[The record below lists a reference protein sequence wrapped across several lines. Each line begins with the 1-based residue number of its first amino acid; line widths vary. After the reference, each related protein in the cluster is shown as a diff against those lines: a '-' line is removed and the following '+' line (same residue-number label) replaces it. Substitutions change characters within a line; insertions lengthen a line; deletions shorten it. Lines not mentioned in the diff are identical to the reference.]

1 MLLLQRSGQWLH
13 VLNVARFVHAAEHGR
28 QANVCYAVYEEGS
41 GAADTVDLLCSGD
54 IAAGE
59 EVVACCRPGGLRRS
73 VWQRRPHPSC
83 AALVLLSTARAT
95 GLQVTRVT
103 MLSLCITENSNA
115 SVLPV

>member
-59 EVVACCRPGGLRRS
+59 EVVACCRPGGCGEMSGSDDRI
-73 VWQRRPHPSC
+73 P
-83 AALVLLSTARAT
+83 A
-95 GLQVTRVT
+95 
-103 MLSLCITENSNA
+103 
-115 SVLPV
+115 VLPLCCYRRRERQDCK